1 MNCLGKDDAMSRI
14 VATVAFLVLFVVG
27 ASAGGQDAAPSSHM
41 VFDDN
46 FPGDMVILSVRVP
59 ADGEALY
66 TYYEGLGWRGTA
78 AGYAGLQ
85 AHPNG
90 HNFICSVWD
99 NPAHTAAITAVHRGP
114 GTKTEGFGGEG
125 TGLKSWNFEL
135 GWDVDAWYTLVG
147 RCWRVGDHTQLGMW
161 VHSEPTNEWT
171 HLVTFDVAVAGAQF
185 EGGTDA
191 FLEDWLD
198 TGKNGRTTN
207 LRGGWKRRLDGSWYP
222 FSQARYSVNAWDL
235 EPGKRSFAMREVW
248 DGGVR
253 GEGTDAYYFMSAGG
267 KVTPSTANP
276 SQHAI
281 ARTETSPPFPTGKL
295 RECKVAPAAN
305 NGWRLSWDCDPE
317 AAPPFAFVIETFAN
331 DQGTGTPLTSEK
343 IVEPHQRAS
352 VVNALEEGG
361 QRPRS
366 VRLTCI
372 DLFDREAD
380 SRLVVL
386 P

>member
-1 MNCLGKDDAMSRI
+1 MSRFLAAVV
-14 VATVAFLVLFVVG
+14 VAWVLNLGVSAF
-27 ASAGGQDAAPSSHM
+27 GQDAAPSSHM

-46 FPGDMVILSVRVP
+46 FPGDIVIISVRVP
-59 ADGEALY
+59 ADGEAMY

-147 RCWRVGDHTQLGMW
+147 RCWAVGDHTQLGMW
-161 VHSEPTNEWT
+161 VHSEATNEWT
-171 HLVTFDVAVAGAQF
+171 HLVTFDVAVAGARF

-198 TGKNGRTTN
+198 TGKEGRTTN

-222 FSQARYSVNAWDL
+222 FAQARYSVNAWDL

-253 GEGTDAYYFMSAGG
+253 GEGADAYYFMSAGG
-267 KVTPSTANP
+267 KSTPSTANP

-281 ARTETSPPFPTGKL
+281 VRDETAPAFPAGKL
-295 RECKVAPAAN
+295 SECGVAPVAKN
-305 NGWRLSWDCDPE
+305 DWELSWKCDPK
-317 AAPPFAFVIETFAN
+317 AAPPYAFVVETFATEE
-331 DQGTGTPLTSEK
+331 GTGTPLTREV
-343 IVEPHQRAS
+343 IVEPHRRSHVLPRDLAAAVKPRAVKLS
-352 VVNALEEGG
+352 
-361 QRPRS
+361 
-366 VRLTCI
+366 CI

>member
-1 MNCLGKDDAMSRI
+1 MSR
-14 VATVAFLVLFVVG
+14 FLVAAVVG
-27 ASAGGQDAAPSSHM
+27 CVLNVAASAVGQHAAPSSHM

-46 FPGDMVILSVRVP
+46 FPGDMVIISVRVP
-59 ADGEALY
+59 ADGEAMY

-135 GWDVDAWYTLVG
+135 GWNVDAWYTLVG
-147 RCWRVGDHTQLGMW
+147 RCWPVGDHTQLGMW
-161 VHSEPTNEWT
+161 VHSEATGEWT
-171 HLVTFDVAVAGAQF
+171 HLVTFDVAVAGARF

-198 TGKNGRTTN
+198 TGKKGRTTN

-222 FSQARYSVNAWDL
+222 FAQARYSVNAWDL

-253 GEGTDAYYFMSAGG
+253 GDGKDAYYFMSAGG
-267 KVTPSTANP
+267 AATPSTANP

-281 ARTETSPPFPTGKL
+281 ARDETTPPFPAGKL
-295 RECKVAPAAN
+295 SECGVAPAAKN
-305 NGWRLSWDCDPE
+305 DWNLSWSCDAK
-317 AAPPFAFVIETFAN
+317 AAPPYAFVIETFAN
-331 DQGTGTPLTSEK
+331 EQGTGTPLTREV
-343 IVEPHQRAS
+343 IVEPHRRSHVLPRDLAA
-352 VVNALEEGG
+352 VVKPNAVKL
-361 QRPRS
+361 S
-366 VRLTCI
+366 CI

-380 SRLVVL
+380 SRLIVL

>member
-1 MNCLGKDDAMSRI
+1 MSRFLAAAL
-14 VATVAFLVLFVVG
+14 VACVLNLAPSAF
-27 ASAGGQDAAPSSHM
+27 GQDAAPSSHM

-46 FPGDMVILSVRVP
+46 FPGDIVILSVRVP
-59 ADGEALY
+59 ADGETMY
-66 TYYEGLGWRGTA
+66 TYYEALGWRGTA

-99 NPAHTAAITAVHRGP
+99 NPAHTAAITAAHRGP

-147 RCWRVGDHTQLGMW
+147 RCWPVGDHTQLGMW
-161 VHSEPTNEWT
+161 VHSGVTNEWT
-171 HLVTFDVAVAGAQF
+171 HLVTFDVAVAGAHF

-198 TGKNGRTTN
+198 TGKEGRTTN
-207 LRGGWKRRLDGSWYP
+207 LRGGWKRRLDGSWHP
-222 FSQARYSVNAWDL
+222 FAQARYSVNAWDL

-253 GEGTDAYYFMSAGG
+253 GEGDDAYYFMSAGG
-267 KVTPSTANP
+267 KASPSTANP
-276 SQHAI
+276 SQHTI
-281 ARTETSPPFPTGKL
+281 PRTE
-295 RECKVAPAAN
+295 REPSIAAGRLTAFDAAAAGN
-305 NGWRLSWDCDPE
+305 AGWQLTWACASQ
-317 AAPPFAFVIETFAN
+317 AAPPYAFVIETYAN
-331 DQGTGTPLTSEK
+331 QEGTGEPLTREE
-343 IVEPHQRAS
+343 IIQPHRRSHVLTQAQVSAAKPRA
-352 VVNALEEGG
+352 VK
-361 QRPRS
+361 
-366 VRLTCI
+366 LTCI

-380 SRLVVL
+380 ARLVVL

>member
-1 MNCLGKDDAMSRI
+1 MRQLLKTLLLVCCVAMP
-14 VATVAFLVLFVVG
+14 VAAH
-27 ASAGGQDAAPSSHM
+27 AQNAAPSSHM

-46 FPGDMVILSVRVP
+46 FPGDIVVISVRVP
-59 ADGEALY
+59 ADGEAMY

-85 AHPNG
+85 AHPDG

-99 NPAHTAAITAVHRGP
+99 NPAHTAPITAVHRGP

-125 TGLKSWNFEL
+125 TGLKSWNFTL

-147 RCWRVGDHTQLGMW
+147 RCWDVGDHTHLGMW
-161 VHSEPTNEWT
+161 VHSEATGEWT
-171 HLVTFDVAVAGAQF
+171 HLVTFDVAVANARF

-198 TGKNGRTTN
+198 TGENGRTTN

-222 FSQARYSVNAWDL
+222 FAQARYSVNAWDL

-253 GEGTDAYYFMSAGG
+253 GEGDDAYYFMSAGG
-267 KVTPSTANP
+267 NAKPTTQNP

-281 ARTETSPPFPTGKL
+281 ARKETEPSFEIGHID
-295 RECKVAPAAN
+295 
-305 NGWRLSWDCDPE
+305 GWRAGTTGDGGWQLSWECAPQ
-317 AAPPFAFVIETFAN
+317 AAPPYAFVVETFASA
-331 DQGTGTPLTSEK
+331 DATGTPLTSTQ
-343 IVEPHQRAS
+343 IVEPHCRGCEIEPGATP
-352 VVNALEEGG
+352 G
-361 QRPRS
+361 QRPPRS

-372 DLFDREAD
+372 DLFGRAAD
-380 SRLVVL
+380 PVSLRLQ
-386 P
+386 